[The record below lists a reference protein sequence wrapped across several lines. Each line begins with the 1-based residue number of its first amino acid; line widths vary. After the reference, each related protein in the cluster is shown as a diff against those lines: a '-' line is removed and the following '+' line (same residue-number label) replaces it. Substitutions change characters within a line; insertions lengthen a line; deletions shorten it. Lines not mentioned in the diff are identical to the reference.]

1 MKLEEVLQLVQAVSN
16 SNITTLKFEEGDTK
30 ILVRTGENTVTPD
43 ITRMERVEAIHMEN
57 TTDHEIEDKNVAED
71 KKTTGNAV
79 LSPLVGTFYQAPSEE
94 AEAFVKVGDKVK
106 KGQTLA
112 IIEAMKLMNE
122 IESEYEGEI
131 LEILAENAQGIE
143 YGQPLFIIG

>member
-1 MKLEEVLQLVQAVSN
+1 MKLEEVLQLVEAVSN
-16 SNITTLKFEEGDTK
+16 SNITTLKFEKGDTK
-30 ILVRTGENTVTPD
+30 ILLRAGEGIDAPNVNHKTHSVT
-43 ITRMERVEAIHMEN
+43 TY
-57 TTDHEIEDKNVAED
+57 TDMKEHHEVKEENVA
-71 KKTTGNAV
+71 GNMV

-122 IESEYEGEI
+122 IESEYDGEI
-131 LEILAENAQGIE
+131 IEILVQDAQGIE
-143 YGQPLFIIG
+143 YGQPLFVIR